1 MQENPYAN
9 AVASLDALVKLIPG
23 AKSRKATVHAMAL
36 SAYFQEFATLLNKLR
51 RYHLHETGEESPFV
65 KAIDKLIPRVD
76 PPGTPVDPQSD
87 GRKGGE

>member
-9 AVASLDALVKLIPG
+9 AVASLDALVKLVPD
-23 AKSRKATVHAMAL
+23 AKARKATVHATAL
-36 SAYFQEFATLLNKLR
+36 SMYFQQFATLLNKLR

-76 PPGTPVDPQSD
+76 PPGTPVDAQD
-87 GRKGGE
+87 NGRKGGA